1 MEIKIEMIDSIKVM
15 HSERMKS
22 LIEYT
27 SSSLCTDYPSP
38 FGASIYDADGT
49 LIAQAYDS
57 VMREKD
63 PTCHG
68 EVNAIRKAVKKIG
81 SHSLK
86 GFTLYSTCEPC
97 SMCMSTSIWA
107 EIETVVF
114 GATVN
119 EDASQYWEQPLDI
132 TAKEIS
138 NRMTG
143 IKCIVISEVERKLAQ
158 QLFKDWKAAIDA

>member
-1 MEIKIEMIDSIKVM
+1 MIDPIETM
-15 HSERMKS
+15 HSDRMKS
-22 LIEYT
+22 LVEFT
-27 SSSLCTDYPSP
+27 SSSLSTDYPSP
-38 FGASIYDADGT
+38 FGASIYDAEGT
-49 LIAQAYDS
+49 LIAQAYDT
-57 VMREKD
+57 VMREGD

-68 EVNAIRKAVKKIG
+68 EINAVRKAVKKVG
-81 SHSLK
+81 SQSLK
-86 GFTLYSTCEPC
+86 GCTLYSTCEPC

-132 TAKEIS
+132 TASEIA
-138 NRMTG
+138 NRMLG
-143 IKCIVISEVERKLAQ
+143 DKCTVVPKVERALAQ